1 MVRLFVLC
9 CAMNTFKSSRY
20 LTIVKTDKQLS
31 INGSPQVFQYPFD
44 KQECDG
50 TLELPWKNNYTVALT
65 TSSNPIMILGELVM
79 VEGYLTTSCFSLFL
93 GDKTLATFRWDRMV
107 YIL

>member
-1 MVRLFVLC
+1 
-9 CAMNTFKSSRY
+9 MNTFKSSRY

-79 VEGYLTTSCFSLFL
+79 VEGYLTISCFSLFL

-107 YIL
+107 NIL